1 MGIFSKLIK
10 KEEKTPKEDIDK
22 YIETNNIEAISNYL
36 LSDVKKEDIAS
47 KSYKLPLDKITELGL
62 VSDSTLDIIKTATK
76 NNSNKSGKIFRVTN
90 LKAGDSLKVA
100 KDGKTIWGSIKK
112 ADGLSTMAKFKEVK
126 PSNLTA
132 IDPTMLISSA
142 ALYSIEEELGEIKE
156 LTKKIISFL
165 ENEKQSQIVSDL
177 ELLKKAM
184 VDLKYNAKNK
194 EYMNIYHNQVMD
206 IRRTASANL
215 ISYKNEIKSAMSK
228 AKLFTTNSSMKAI
241 LDEIQHK
248 FKYYRLSLFIYAYA
262 TYISIFL
269 TGNKNSEYLLHKIN
283 ELKEL
288 VKEYEEEFTTSLS
301 YIKENA
307 NKSLESNVLTGLGSA
322 GKAIGSLA
330 NKVKASSVDN
340 WLNEKGDNLK
350 QSGETI
356 KNNYAEEFMEMK
368 ETTAKVFIKKIEKIN
383 NICNNTTEIYFD
395 KDNIYLKMSS
405 K

>member
-1 MGIFSKLIK
+1 MGIFSNLIK

-62 VSDSTLDIIKTATK
+62 VSDSTLDIIKTATN
-76 NNSNKSGKIFRVTN
+76 NNSNKSGKIFRITN

-132 IDPTMLISSA
+132 IEPTMLISSA

-383 NICNNTTEIYFD
+383 SICNNTTEIYFD